1 VKLPDGFSLRAPSSD
16 DVEPVAD
23 VLLADDL
30 DNAGQSV
37 LDADFLR
44 QEWSREAFD
53 PATNAWVVADG
64 TGTIVGYGQ
73 VMLEEPAVAESWGIV
88 HPNYRQRGIGSSLLD
103 RMEERGSELLAGLPS
118 ARLRNAINSGDSA
131 AAALLQ
137 ARGFEVVRHFWHMQI
152 DLLRPVEVTQW
163 PRGVEARAI
172 EPPADLLTV
181 HAVLDRA
188 FADDW
193 GYHPQPIDRWAEDH
207 QGSPSFDPTL
217 WLLAT
222 EGGKPVGALT
232 ASVFGDRGWVSE
244 LGVLPSHRGRGIGGA
259 LLRRS
264 FETFAGRGLPR
275 VMLNVDAEN
284 PTHATALYERAGMRV
299 INRWDLW
306 ERHLRPD
313 VDRSS
318 TGGTLRGA

>member
-1 VKLPDGFSLRAPSSD
+1 VKLPDGFSLRAPTLD
-16 DVEPVAD
+16 DLESVGE

-30 DNAGQSV
+30 DHAGQSV

-53 PATNAWVVADG
+53 LATDAWVVADG
-64 TGTIVGYGQ
+64 KATIVGYGQ

-88 HPNYRQRGIGSSLLD
+88 HPGHRGRGIGSSLLD
-103 RMEERGSELLAGLPS
+103 RMEERGSELLAGAPS
-118 ARLRNAINSGDSA
+118 VRLRNAINSGDSA
-131 AAALLQ
+131 AAAMLQ

-152 DLLRPVEVTQW
+152 DLRRLVDAGQW
-163 PRGVEARAI
+163 PGGIEIREI
-172 EPPADLLTV
+172 EPPADLPAV
-181 HAVLDRA
+181 HGVLDRA

-193 GYHPQPIDRWAEDH
+193 GYHPEPIDRWAEDYK
-207 QGSPSFDPTL
+207 GSPSFDPTL

-222 EGGKPVGALT
+222 EGGQPVGALT
-232 ASVFGDRGWVSE
+232 ASIFGDRGWVSE

-259 LLRRS
+259 LLRRA
-264 FETFAGRGLPR
+264 FETFSDRGLPR

-299 INRWDLW
+299 VNRWDLW
-306 ERHLRPD
+306 ERHDPARRLLNGR
-313 VDRSS
+313 
-318 TGGTLRGA
+318 

>member
-1 VKLPDGFSLRAPSSD
+1 M
-16 DVEPVAD
+16 EPVAD

-30 DNAGQSV
+30 DHAGQSV

-53 PATNAWVVADG
+53 LATNAWVVADG

-163 PRGVEARAI
+163 PRGIEAGGI

-244 LGVLPSHRGRGIGGA
+244 LGVIPSHRGRGIGGA

-306 ERHLRPD
+306 ERHVRPD

-318 TGGTLRGA
+318 TGGTLRRA